1 MFSAEIDELLNT
13 SKVFKKKEEM
23 SSNEYFT
30 FLLIK
35 YNIEFQNE
43 CSLL

>member
-23 SSNEYFT
+23 SSNEYFI
-30 FLLIK
+30 F
-35 YNIEFQNE
+35 FAH
-43 CSLL
+43 